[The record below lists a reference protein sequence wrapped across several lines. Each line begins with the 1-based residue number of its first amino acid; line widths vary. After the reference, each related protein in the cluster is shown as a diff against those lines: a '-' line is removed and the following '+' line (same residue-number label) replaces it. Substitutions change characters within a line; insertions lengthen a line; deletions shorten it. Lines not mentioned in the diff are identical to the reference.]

1 MEIEMGP
8 ETVRIGLVQMTCGA
22 NTVDNLDKAES
33 GIRDCAKNGAQIIC
47 LQELVGTLYFCHE
60 ESYEHFELAHAS
72 DGPIIERFQKLA
84 RELATVIIV
93 PFFERRASGV
103 YHNSAAVLDADGS
116 HLGIYRKMHIP
127 DDPGFLEKFYFT
139 PGDLGFKVFKTRYG
153 NISVLICW
161 DQWFP
166 EGARLAALAGADII
180 FYPTAIGWNL
190 QEAELREKYA
200 QGWEISMRAHA
211 IANGAYIAAVNR
223 TGTEG
228 EMAFWGRSFVA
239 GTMGEILVQA
249 PDAEAANIVADCD
262 LQAAELMRREW
273 PFFRDRRIDA
283 YGPMQKR
290 FIDE

>member
-1 MEIEMGP
+1 MASEP
-8 ETVRIGLVQMTCGA
+8 VRVGMVQMTCG
-22 NTVDNLDKAES
+22 TDTIENLDKAEA
-33 GIRDCAKNGAQIIC
+33 GIRDCAEKGAQIVC

-60 ESYEHFELAHAS
+60 ENYDHFELAHAS
-72 DGPIIERFQKLA
+72 DGPIIARFQKLA
-84 RELATVIIV
+84 QELETVIIV

-103 YHNSAAVLDADGS
+103 YHNSAAVLDADGT

-139 PGDLGFKVFKTRYG
+139 PGDLGFKVFETRYAK
-153 NISVLICW
+153 ISVLICW

-180 FYPTAIGWNL
+180 FYPTAIGWSHS
-190 QEAELREKYA
+190 EPELREKYA

-211 IANGAYIAAVNR
+211 IANGAYIVAVNR
-223 TGTEG
+223 TGSEG
-228 EMAFWGRSFVA
+228 DMAFWGRSFVA
-239 GTMGEILVQA
+239 GTMGEILTQA
-249 PDAEAANIVADCD
+249 QDDKPSNLVAECD
-262 LQAAELMRREW
+262 LAAAELMRREW

-283 YGPMQKR
+283 YSPLQKR